1 MNPTKTLLITGASSG
16 IGEACALEFDRL
28 GWRVLATV
36 RRESDADALRQKAS
50 GNLTPLL
57 MDVIDDA
64 SIQHAAE
71 QIRGIIGTSG
81 LQGLINNAG
90 VAIAGPL
97 EFLPIAELRK
107 QLEVNVI
114 GQVAVTQAFLPML
127 RQSSIGARII
137 NIGSVSGLIA
147 YPMLGPYN
155 ASKFALE
162 AITDALRMELKQW
175 GMHVA
180 LIDPSAI
187 KTPIW
192 EKSAAHGAELTAQL
206 TPDMRNLYAD
216 LIGKMGKVARAS
228 GKHGSP
234 VIKVVEAVVHAMTAD
249 KPRTRYVIGISKPLV
264 MFLRALPDRR
274 RDALILRTLQR
285 RASK

>member
-50 GNLTPLL
+50 VTPLL
-57 MDVIDDA
+57 MDVTDAA

-71 QIRGIIGTSG
+71 QIRGIIGDNG

-97 EFLPIAELRK
+97 EFLPIAELRQ

-127 RQSSIGARII
+127 RQASAPKARII

-162 AITDALRMELKQW
+162 AITDSLRMELKQW

>member
-1 MNPTKTLLITGASSG
+1 MTTPPILLITGASSG

-36 RRESDADALRQKAS
+36 RREADADALRQKAS
-50 GNLTPLL
+50 TNLIPLL
-57 MDVIDDA
+57 MDVTDDA

-71 QIRGIIGTSG
+71 QVREIIGTSG

-97 EFLPIAELRK
+97 EFLPIAELRQ

-127 RQSSIGARII
+127 RQATTPKARIV

-147 YPMLGPYN
+147 YPLLGPYN

-162 AITDALRMELKQW
+162 AITDSLRMELKQW
-175 GMHVA
+175 GIHVA

-192 EKSAAHGAELTAQL
+192 EKSAAHGATQL
-206 TPDMRNLYAD
+206 TPDMQHLYGD
-216 LIGKMGKVARAS
+216 LIAKMQKVAMAS
-228 GKHGSP
+228 GTHGSP
-234 VIKVVEAVVHAMTAD
+234 VLKVVEAVVHAMTAD
-249 KPRTRYVIGISKPLV
+249 KPRTRYVIGVSKPLV
-264 MFLRALPDRR
+264 MLLRALPDRR
-274 RDALILRTLQR
+274 RDALILRTVQR
-285 RASK
+285 RASKD

>member
-1 MNPTKTLLITGASSG
+1 MTTPPTLLITGASSG

-28 GWRVLATV
+28 GWRIFATV
-36 RRESDADALRQKAS
+36 RGEADADALRQKAS
-50 GNLTPLL
+50 TNLIPLL
-57 MDVIDDA
+57 MDVTDA
-64 SIQHAAE
+64 TSIQHAA
-71 QIRGIIGTSG
+71 QQVRGMVGTSG

-97 EFLPIAELRK
+97 EFLPIAELRQ

-127 RQSSIGARII
+127 RQSTHARII

-147 YPMLGPYN
+147 YPLLGPYN

-162 AITDALRMELKQW
+162 ALTDSLRMELKQW
-175 GMHVA
+175 GIHVA

-192 EKSAAHGAELTAQL
+192 EKSAAHGAAQL
-206 TPDMRNLYAD
+206 TPDMQHLYGD
-216 LIGKMGKVARAS
+216 LIAKMQKVAMAS
-228 GKHGSP
+228 GTHGSP

-249 KPRTRYVIGISKPLV
+249 KPRTRYLIGIPKPLV

-274 RDALILRTLQR
+274 RDALILRTVQR

>member
-1 MNPTKTLLITGASSG
+1 MTTPPTLLITGASSG

-28 GWRVLATV
+28 GWRVFATV
-36 RRESDADALRQKAS
+36 RRDADSDALRQKAS
-50 GNLTPLL
+50 ANLIPLL
-57 MDVIDDA
+57 MDITDAA

-71 QIRGIIGTSG
+71 QVREIIGDSG

-97 EFLPIAELRK
+97 EFLPIAELRQ

-127 RQSSIGARII
+127 RQATSPKARII

-147 YPMLGPYN
+147 YPLLGPYN

-162 AITDALRMELKQW
+162 ALTDSLRMELRQW
-175 GMHVA
+175 GIHVA

-192 EKSAAHGAELTAQL
+192 EKSAAHGAAQL
-206 TPDMRNLYAD
+206 TPDMQHLYGD
-216 LIGKMGKVARAS
+216 LIAKMQKVAMAS
-228 GKHGSP
+228 GTHGSP

-274 RDALILRTLQR
+274 RDALILRTVQR

>member
-1 MNPTKTLLITGASSG
+1 MTTPPTLLITGASTG

-28 GWRVLATV
+28 GWRVFATV
-36 RRESDADALRQKAS
+36 RREADADALCQKAS
-50 GNLTPLL
+50 ANLIPLL
-57 MDVIDDA
+57 LDVTDPA

-71 QIRGIIGTSG
+71 QVRDIIGVSG

-97 EFLPIAELRK
+97 EFLPITELRQ

-127 RQSSIGARII
+127 RQATHARII

-147 YPMLGPYN
+147 YPLLGPYN

-162 AITDALRMELKQW
+162 ALTDSLRMELKQW
-175 GMHVA
+175 GIHVA
-180 LIDPSAI
+180 LVDPSAI

-192 EKSAAHGAELTAQL
+192 EKSAAHGATQL
-206 TPDMRNLYAD
+206 TPDMQNLYAD
-216 LIGKMGKVARAS
+216 LIAKMQKVAMAS
-228 GKHGSP
+228 GTHGSP

-249 KPRTRYVIGISKPLV
+249 KPRTRYVIGVSKPLV

-274 RDALILRTLQR
+274 RDALILRTVQR

>member
-1 MNPTKTLLITGASSG
+1 MTTPPTLLITGASTG

-36 RRESDADALRQKAS
+36 RREADADSLRQKAS
-50 GNLTPLL
+50 ANLTPLL
-57 MDVIDDA
+57 MDVTDDT
-64 SIQHAAE
+64 SIHQAAE
-71 QIRGIIGTSG
+71 QARNIIGDSR

-97 EFLPIAELRK
+97 EFLPIAELRH

-127 RQSSIGARII
+127 RQASAPQARII

-147 YPMLGPYN
+147 YPLLGPYN

-162 AITDALRMELKQW
+162 AITDSLRMELKQW
-175 GMHVA
+175 GIHVA
-180 LIDPSAI
+180 LVDPSAI

-192 EKSAAHGAELTAQL
+192 EKSAAHGATQL
-206 TPDMRNLYAD
+206 TPDMQQLYGD
-216 LIGKMGKVARAS
+216 LIAKMQKVAMAS
-228 GKHGSP
+228 GQHGSP

-249 KPRTRYVIGISKPLV
+249 KPRTRYLIGIPKPLV
-264 MFLRALPDRR
+264 MFLRAIPDRR

>member
-1 MNPTKTLLITGASSG
+1 MTTPPTLLITGASSG

-50 GNLTPLL
+50 ANLTPLL
-57 MDVIDDA
+57 MDVTDDA

-71 QIRGIIGTSG
+71 QIRGIIGDNG

-97 EFLPIAELRK
+97 EFLPIAELRH

-127 RQSSIGARII
+127 RQATHARII

-175 GMHVA
+175 GIHVA

-206 TPDMRNLYAD
+206 TPDMRDLYAD

-234 VIKVVEAVVHAMTAD
+234 VIKVVEAVVHAMTAA
-249 KPRTRYVIGISKPLV
+249 KPRTRYLIGISKPLV
-264 MFLRALPDRR
+264 MFLRAIPDRR
-274 RDALILRTLQR
+274 RDALILRTLQQ

>member
-1 MNPTKTLLITGASSG
+1 MTTPPTLLITGASSG

-36 RRESDADALRQKAS
+36 RREADADALRQKAS
-50 GNLTPLL
+50 ANLTPLL
-57 MDVIDDA
+57 MDVTDAA

-71 QIRGIIGTSG
+71 QVRGIIGENG

-97 EFLPIAELRK
+97 EFLPMAELRQ

-127 RQSSIGARII
+127 RQASASKARIV

-175 GMHVA
+175 GIHVA
-180 LIDPSAI
+180 LVDPSAI

-192 EKSAAHGAELTAQL
+192 EKSAAHGAAQL
-206 TPDMRNLYAD
+206 TPDMRTLYAD

-228 GKHGSP
+228 GQQGSP
-234 VIKVVEAVVHAMTAD
+234 VIKVVEAVVHAMTAA
-249 KPRTRYVIGISKPLV
+249 KPRTRYVVGISKPLI